1 MQIQDLFA
9 RGLAQDALWG
19 SIRHAFIGFTAS
31 IVIGTALGVL
41 MARVRV
47 VRAGIGPFVS
57 GLQVLPSVAWVP
69 AAIIWFGLSDAAIY
83 AVVLLG
89 AVPSI
94 ANGLLSGIDQVPPLY
109 YRVGHVLGAR
119 GLTAVRLV
127 VLPAAFPGYLAGLKQ
142 GWAFSWRSLMAAE
155 LIAQSPEIGAGL
167 GFLLDQGRELNDMAW
182 VFGGILLILA
192 VGLAVEL
199 LVFAPLERRVLKQR
213 GLSGANR

>member
-1 MQIQDLFA
+1 M
-9 RGLAQDALWG
+9 
-19 SIRHAFIGFTAS
+19 
-31 IVIGTALGVL
+31 
-41 MARVRV
+41 
-47 VRAGIGPFVS
+47 
-57 GLQVLPSVAWVP
+57 
-69 AAIIWFGLSDAAIY
+69 
-83 AVVLLG
+83 
-89 AVPSI
+89 
-94 ANGLLSGIDQVPPLY
+94 PPLY